1 MLAVVT
7 KDKCYE
13 ACMKRISIEKTLNIK
28 EIDLEKC
35 LRICKA
41 FAR

>member
-1 MLAVVT
+1 
-7 KDKCYE
+7 
-13 ACMKRISIEKTLNIK
+13 MKRILIEKILNIK